1 MEGPEE
7 TAEQAR
13 ERLVECMRK
22 PFIKDRARLHNLLK
36 GQQEGRQYAAEQWDA
51 CYHCGMLL
59 ELSVDSNTASTW
71 FDAK

>member
-7 TAEQAR
+7 SAEKAR
-13 ERLVECMRK
+13 ERLVECMRN
-22 PFIKDRARLHNLLK
+22 PFVKDRARLHTLLK
-36 GQQEGRQYAAEQWDA
+36 GQWEGRQYSVDDWNA

-59 ELSVDSNTASTW
+59 ELSVDSSTASTW